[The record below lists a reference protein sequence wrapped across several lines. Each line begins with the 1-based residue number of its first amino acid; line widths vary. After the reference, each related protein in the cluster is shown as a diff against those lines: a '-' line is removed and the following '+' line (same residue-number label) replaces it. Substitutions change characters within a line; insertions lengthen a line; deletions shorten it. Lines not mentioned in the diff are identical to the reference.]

1 MLGKA
6 AAAAAVAVAVVD
18 EGAMNCAE
26 SEAGLCD
33 KVGSALTEAAAA
45 VGAGEM
51 RATLCDRI
59 CED

>member
-6 AAAAAVAVAVVD
+6 AAAAAVAVAAVD

-26 SEAGLCD
+26 SEAGRCD

-45 VGAGEM
+45 AGAGEM
-51 RATLCDRI
+51 RATL
-59 CED
+59 